1 MAMPSPPS
9 SSASV
14 PPSSHPLGRA
24 AAASADPSAHAITP
38 AHRASLAALAE
49 AALGGP
55 LALGAADALVDLLAA
70 GSAPGSVAAVLGAVC
85 RAVGSR

>member
-1 MAMPSPPS
+1 MLSPPVD
-9 SSASV
+9 SASA

-24 AAASADPSAHAITP
+24 APPPPSAGVTLALTP

-55 LALGAADALVDLLAA
+55 LAPRTADALLDLLAA

-85 RAVGSR
+85 RATANAR